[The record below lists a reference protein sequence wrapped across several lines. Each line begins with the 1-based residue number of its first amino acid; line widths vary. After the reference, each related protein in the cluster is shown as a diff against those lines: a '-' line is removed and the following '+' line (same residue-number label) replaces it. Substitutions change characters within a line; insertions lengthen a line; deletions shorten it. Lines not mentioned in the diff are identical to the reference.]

1 MTAEM
6 RPALA
11 PEDVLAFW
19 FDPEIKAK
27 WFNGGAEF
35 DALCRERFSHA
46 IEAAK
51 AGDLDDWAQTP
62 DGALA
67 LVILLD
73 QMTRNV
79 HRGTPLAFSG
89 DVAALAIAKAAI
101 ARGFDAA
108 TAPERRNFLYL
119 PLQHSEHL
127 EDQERGVKLYAAND
141 VDDGLRWM
149 TRHRDVIARFGRFPH
164 RNAILGRAS
173 TPEEEDFLRQPG
185 SKF

>member
-1 MTAEM
+1 MTEM
-6 RPALA
+6 RPAVT

-19 FDPEIKAK
+19 FSDETISK
-27 WFNGGAEF
+27 WFNGGTAF
-35 DALCRERFSHA
+35 DALCRDRFAHA

-51 AGDLDDWAQTP
+51 AGDIDHWTATP

-79 HRGTPLAFSG
+79 YRGTPQAFSG
-89 DVAALAIAKAAI
+89 DAAALTIAKAAI
-101 ARGFDAA
+101 AKGYDAA
-108 TAPERRNFLYL
+108 IPSARRNFFYL
-119 PLQHSEHL
+119 PFQHSEQL
-127 EDQERGVKLYAAND
+127 EDQERGMTLYATND
-141 VDDGLRWM
+141 VDEGLLWM

-164 RNAILGRAS
+164 RNAILGRVS
-173 TPEEEDFLRQPG
+173 TPEEEDFLQQPG